1 MISINFNQYP
11 VCFSSIQNTLRW
23 LEPRI
28 LIFVSLK
35 HQLIGMEFTKT
46 SRLSLIQ
53 FLVYP
58 TISSWKRYGINL
70 VKQFFIYFVYKNH
83 GKSCWVA
90 GWGHTQ
96 SNGVSSNSLRAI
108 GINLF
113 DHEYC
118 YNHRCENIIVR
129 DIFDLI
135 SNKY

>member
-1 MISINFNQYP
+1 MIPINLNQNLD
-11 VCFSSIQNTLRW
+11 CFSSIQNIIIW
-23 LEPRI
+23 LLPQT

-35 HQLIGMEFTKT
+35 RQLMSLEFTKT
-46 SRLSLIQ
+46 FQLTLIQ

-58 TISSWKRYGINL
+58 TISSWRRYNIYL
-70 VKQFFIYFVYKNH
+70 IRLFIHFYQNH

-96 SNGVSSNSLRAI
+96 SNGVSSNLLRAI

-118 YNHRCENIIVR
+118 YNHRCVNISHR
-129 DIFDLI
+129 RRNLRFKF
-135 SNKY
+135 N

>member
-1 MISINFNQYP
+1 M
-11 VCFSSIQNTLRW
+11 RW
-23 LEPRI
+23 FLPQI

-35 HQLIGMEFTKT
+35 RQLISLEFTKT
-46 SRLSLIQ
+46 SHLTFIQ

-58 TISSWKRYGINL
+58 TISSWKRYKINL
-70 VKQFFIYFVYKNH
+70 IKIRLSYLFSYKNR

-118 YNHRCENIIVR
+118 YNHRCENITYLR
-129 DIFDLI
+129 RHLRF
-135 SNKY
+135 NFK